1 MQCGKEFLIKIIYR
15 SWRNFWTNLDVISET
30 CATTSKR
37 SGRIYLFENYIN
49 LKRYK
54 WIAFERYW
62 RARECTLYLRSK
74 KCRHAVW
81 PSSSSLRIPFT
92 DRLSHFS
99 FAGGLPFGIVPSSFI
114 CLKDPFV
121 HSSSSC
127 FTCRILYAFPIPFFD
142 HSSPIRDLANDDA
155 SRFVDETTITRYSV
169 STIRKWIF
177 RERNS
182 IHRTLRAVRLIELT
196 YPRI

>member
-1 MQCGKEFLIKIIYR
+1 MVKTFLTKFR
-15 SWRNFWTNLDVISET
+15 CNTKT
-30 CATTSKR
+30 CKTTSKR
-37 SGRIYLFENYIN
+37 SGRIYLFENHIN
-49 LKRYK
+49 LKRYE

-62 RARECTLYLRSK
+62 WTRECTLYLRSK

-81 PSSSSLRIPFT
+81 PSSSS
-92 DRLSHFS
+92 SHS
-99 FAGGLPFGIVPSSFI
+99 LHRS
-114 CLKDPFV
+114 
-121 HSSSSC
+121 
-127 FTCRILYAFPIPFFD
+127 PIPFLFCRGPPFRYRSLVLHLPKRSLCPLIFILLHLQNPLRISYPPPPSLLFFD
-142 HSSPIRDLANDDA
+142 RSSPIRNLANDA

-182 IHRTLRAVRLIELT
+182 IHRTLRAVQLIELT